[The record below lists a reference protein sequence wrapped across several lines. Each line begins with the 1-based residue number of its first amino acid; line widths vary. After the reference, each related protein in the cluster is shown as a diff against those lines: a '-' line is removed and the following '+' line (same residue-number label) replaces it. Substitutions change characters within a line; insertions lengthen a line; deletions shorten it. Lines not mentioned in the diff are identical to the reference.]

1 VSHETALGVHRLG
14 DVNPAL
20 IDLTVPLNFRA
31 NAPGLRLHRTVL
43 PTDDI
48 VERSG
53 FRVTRPLRTLLD
65 VAASNLDEDLLAGA
79 IRDALEA
86 GLVARHGVLARADE
100 LGAHAA
106 LRIERALQLAESAV

>member
-53 FRVTRPLRTLLD
+53 FLVTRPLRTLLD
-65 VAASNLDEDLLAGA
+65 VAAGNLDVDLLAGA

-86 GLVARHGVLARADE
+86 GLVARQGVFARADE
-100 LGAHAA
+100 LGAYSPAN
-106 LRIERALQLAESAV
+106 